1 MKGGKRIG
9 AGRPKGRKDGKT
21 LEREAVKKLFDERV
35 LRAYEPILNSQIGNA
50 VGSQYLYKI
59 EKEKIVGPKGG
70 ISYKS
75 KKPELVTE
83 QWEIQA
89 YLEGLIKDGDMQDIR
104 SPGATYYYLTA
115 KDPDNTAADSLFNR
129 VWGRAKESVELSGNV
144 QFSLKKLSDEAE
156 KTEKIEK
163 AKS

>member
-1 MKGGKRIG
+1 
-9 AGRPKGRKDGKT
+9 
-21 LEREAVKKLFDERV
+21 
-35 LRAYEPILNSQIGNA
+35 
-50 VGSQYLYKI
+50 
-59 EKEKIVGPKGG
+59 
-70 ISYKS
+70 
-75 KKPELVTE
+75 
-83 QWEIQA
+83 
-89 YLEGLIKDGDMQDIR
+89 MQDIR